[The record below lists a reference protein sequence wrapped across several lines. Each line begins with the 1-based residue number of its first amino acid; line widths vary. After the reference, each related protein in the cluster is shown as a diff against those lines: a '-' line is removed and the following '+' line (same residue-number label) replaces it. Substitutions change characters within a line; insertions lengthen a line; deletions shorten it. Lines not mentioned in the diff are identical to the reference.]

1 MEDKLIE
8 QITDDRQAHY
18 EPYGW
23 HHWPDHPWLTYQFRR
38 GLG

>member
-1 MEDKLIE
+1 MTMEDKLIE

-23 HHWPDHPWLTYQFRR
+23 HH
-38 GLG
+38 